1 MCYDI
6 KVLYETALKRAKRKN
21 DSEQMK
27 SIELELDAFR
37 KIDFYHVSAF
47 EHPKLPIYT
56 SENPNSP
63 KLLSWGL
70 VPFWVNDRHNAMK
83 IKRNTLNAR
92 VETLFEKP
100 SFRRA
105 AAEKKALLSVD
116 GFYEFYYFKG
126 KTYPY
131 FIHSADGEAL
141 YLAAIYDEWMDKETG
156 AIYSGFSI
164 LTTKAN
170 DLMRKIHN
178 NPKLHEARMPL
189 FLDKNHQEWWLN
201 EKIDKAMIH
210 DLNRTNSFSMLK
222 AHTVK
227 PLRGRNVLGNVR
239 ETSCEYL
246 YPELSY
252 TIELEF

>member
-1 MCYDI
+1 
-6 KVLYETALKRAKRKN
+6 
-21 DSEQMK
+21 MK
-27 SIELELDAFR
+27 SL
-37 KIDFYHVSAF
+37 
-47 EHPKLPIYT
+47 
-56 SENPNSP
+56 
-63 KLLSWGL
+63 
-70 VPFWVNDRHNAMK
+70 
-83 IKRNTLNAR
+83 
-92 VETLFEKP
+92 LFEELQPK
-100 SFRRA
+100 
-105 AAEKKALLSVD
+105 KKALLSVD

-227 PLRGRNVLGNVR
+227 SLRGRNVLGNVR
-239 ETSCEYL
+239 ETCYEYL
-246 YPELSY
+246 YPELRY

>member
-105 AAEKKALLSVD
+105 AAEKKS
-116 GFYEFYYFKG
+116 
-126 KTYPY
+126 T
-131 FIHSADGEAL
+131 
-141 YLAAIYDEWMDKETG
+141 
-156 AIYSGFSI
+156 
-164 LTTKAN
+164 
-170 DLMRKIHN
+170 
-178 NPKLHEARMPL
+178 
-189 FLDKNHQEWWLN
+189 
-201 EKIDKAMIH
+201 
-210 DLNRTNSFSMLK
+210 SF
-222 AHTVK
+222 
-227 PLRGRNVLGNVR
+227 R
-239 ETSCEYL
+239 
-246 YPELSY
+246 
-252 TIELEF
+252 